1 MRAHNRR
8 SLVIVVAVVAVMFV
22 GCWPWHK
29 KESQQQKFMDAM
41 NRGNGAEANQ
51 IWLNMDADSRA
62 AFAHNEGMQP
72 NTPPDEVKKQI
83 MKHYM
88 EQMGATDS
96 DEGEVEPAPSVHPG
110 GLESLREYVGPSGAP
125 PQTVTVPNQTTPA
138 N

>member
-1 MRAHNRR
+1 M
-8 SLVIVVAVVAVMFV
+8 
-22 GCWPWHK
+22 
-29 KESQQQKFMDAM
+29 
-41 NRGNGAEANQ
+41 
-51 IWLNMDADSRA
+51 DSRA

-96 DEGEVEPAPSVHPG
+96 DEGEVEPAPGVHVG
-110 GLESLREYVGPSGAP
+110 GLQSLPEYLGPSGAP